1 MRLNRRGLGTGLL
14 WTRIMPALLLLI
26 AVGTGVL
33 VLGSHSPSTSA
44 NSITPLLPVS
54 ATHTSLDQSSLL
66 YAQVPMVFEP
76 NQGQTDPQVRF
87 LARGSG
93 YGLFLTNDEAV
104 LVLERAGSKD
114 QATKVQHSVVRMGL
128 EGANATRAVEGKEL
142 LKGKSSYL
150 IGNDASKWHRDVP
163 QYARVGYPQIYPGI
177 DLVYY
182 GKQGQLE
189 YDFEV
194 APGADPG
201 KITFRFDGSKH
212 VKLDA
217 GNLLVQT
224 ADGALRLQAPH
235 VYQKA
240 NGSEE
245 VVDARFVLL
254 AKDKV
259 GFEVG
264 NYDRSRALVI
274 DPVVSYATYFGG
286 AASESGPTIAVDAG
300 FNTYVTGS
308 TSSADFPIA
317 GTPFQSTLH
326 SGAAANVFVSK
337 FDPTGATLVWSTYL
351 GGSGLD
357 TSVGIAVDAAGD
369 TFVAGTTTS
378 GDFPTSS
385 SAFQASQKA
394 AGTHGFVSELDSE
407 GHVLKYSTY
416 LSGSLTDT
424 MSGMTLDNKGLV
436 YVIGITHS
444 TDFPVSQSATGNFAA
459 MPTGASEA
467 FFVSKI
473 DPTTSGTNSLVFS
486 GYFGG
491 GNPSNGIVAG
501 GGIAV
506 DNNATGSNIYITG
519 GTNFLHAGQPNDF
532 PITNAIQY
540 TNPSGGTLSGGSC
553 LDTPGATTCPTSGLP
568 TTGGVVNMDAFVAKI
583 NPGTTTGAQLL
594 YSTYISGPGNDF
606 ANGIAV
612 DASGNAYITGST
624 TSPTSTNASAL
635 FPPVSGGIAA
645 YQPCLNGPG
654 VTPIASCTNSDTA
667 HTDAFVAKINNPV
680 TGTGSVNL
688 ELVYWSYIGG
698 TNNDVGNA
706 IAVDGVG
713 GARVVGTTF
722 SSDLQLANAFQSAL
736 KGLQDAFVSRLDTV
750 GTSGTSSGFVSYLGG
765 SGAESATG
773 ITVDTNT
780 NSYITG
786 VTTSADFPLVSG
798 VTPFQGSLKGPQDA
812 FIAKLGPSLNFNLA
826 VNNPSGASVNAG
838 NQVTFSYTVQNVGD
852 TTAGVVFLDNLGSG
866 SGSAPA
872 TFVSAS
878 ASGGT
883 CPTTATNGTV
893 LCNLGIMNGGSTS
906 TVTVNLTPSGAG
918 TLSNS
923 GTVQVV
929 GSGFSKTISSNT
941 VTVNSFTVSALPV
954 TPIVVAGQ
962 PASYQITLT
971 PNKTY
976 TANISLSCSSG
987 LPGGTPAP
995 ACTFS
1000 TTPVTV
1006 AGTSPS
1012 TVTLTI
1018 STTARTTT
1026 TVDARPTIRQFYAL
1040 GLPTVGFAF
1049 VGFGFRKRIGGKGRV
1064 LGGLMFLTLMTLL
1077 LLQPACG
1084 GSSSS
1089 TTTTGTPAGTYTVII
1104 TATSGTFSQTTPIS
1118 LTVQ

>member
-1 MRLNRRGLGTGLL
+1 VRLNRRGLGTGLL
-14 WTRIMPALLLLI
+14 WTRIVSAMVLLI
-26 AVGTGVL
+26 AVGTGIL
-33 VLGSHSPSTSA
+33 VLDFHGPSTTTSA
-44 NSITPLLPVS
+44 APFPTVSSDHAISSVASLPS
-54 ATHTSLDQSSLL
+54 FRH
-66 YAQVPMVFEP
+66 VPMIFEQ
-76 NQGQTDPQVRF
+76 NQGQTDAQVRF
-87 LARGSG
+87 MARGNG

-104 LVLERAGSKD
+104 LVLQPDAKKD
-114 QATKVQHSVVRMGL
+114 LAQSAKQSVVRMGL
-128 EGANATRAVEGKEL
+128 DGASQSRVVEGTEIL
-142 LKGKSSYL
+142 AGKSNYL
-150 IGNDASKWHRDVP
+150 IGNDPSKWHRNVP
-163 QYARVGYPQIYPGI
+163 QYGRVRYSQVYPGI
-177 DLVYY
+177 DLIYY
-182 GKQGQLE
+182 GTQGQLE

-194 APGADPG
+194 APGADP
-201 KITFRFDGSKH
+201 KRIALSFDGSKRL
-212 VKLDA
+212 KLEA
-217 GNLLVQT
+217 GDLLVQS
-224 ADGALRLQAPH
+224 ADGALHLKAPH

-240 NGSEE
+240 SAAERAVSG
-245 VVDARFVLL
+245 RFVLL
-254 AKDKV
+254 AQNKV
-259 GFEVG
+259 GFEIG
-264 NYDRSRALVI
+264 NYDRSQPLII
-274 DPVVSYATYFGG
+274 DPVLSYSTYFGG
-286 AASESGPTIAVDAG
+286 SGSETAPTIAVDAG

-308 TSSADFPIA
+308 TTSSDFPTA

-326 SGAAANVFVSK
+326 AGATANVFVSK
-337 FDPTGATLVWSTYL
+337 FDPTGAVLTWSTYL
-351 GGSGLD
+351 GGSGTD
-357 TSVGIAVDAAGD
+357 ASVAIAVDAAGD

-385 SAFQASQKA
+385 SAFQTAPKV
-394 AGTHGFVSELDSE
+394 AGTHGFVSELDPV
-407 GHVLKYSTY
+407 GQVLKYSTY
-416 LSGSLTDT
+416 LSGSLADT
-424 MSGMTLDNKGLV
+424 MSGMTLDNKGFV
-436 YVIGITHS
+436 YVIGITKS
-444 TDFPVSQSATGNFAA
+444 TDFPVAPSAGTLFGA
-459 MPTGASEA
+459 MPSGASEA
-467 FFVSKI
+467 FFVSKV

-486 GYFGG
+486 SYFGG

-506 DNNATGSNIYITG
+506 DNNSTGSNIYITG
-519 GTNFLHAGQPNDF
+519 GTNFLHAGLPNDF
-532 PITNAIQY
+532 PIANAIQF
-540 TNPSGGTLSGGSC
+540 TNPSGGVLSGGAC
-553 LDTPGATTCPTSGLP
+553 LDSPGSTTCPTTGLP
-568 TTGGVVNMDAFVAKI
+568 TTGGVVNMDAFIAKI
-583 NPGTTTGAQLL
+583 NPGTTTAAQLL
-594 YSTYISGPGNDF
+594 YSTYVGGTGNDF

-612 DASGNAYITGST
+612 DSSGNAYITGST
-624 TSPTSTNASAL
+624 TSPTSTSTSTL
-635 FPPVSGGIAA
+635 FPPVSGGITAF
-645 YQPCLNGPG
+645 QPCLNGPG
-654 VTPIASCTNSDTA
+654 VTPIASCTNADTS

-706 IAVDGVG
+706 ITVDGVG

-722 SSDLQLANAFQSAL
+722 SSDLQLANAFQTSL
-736 KGLQDAFVSRLDTV
+736 KGLQDAIVARLDTV
-750 GTSGTSSGFVSYLGG
+750 TSSTGFVSYLGG
-765 SGAESATG
+765 TGAESATG
-773 ITVDTNT
+773 IALDNNT

-786 VTTSADFPLVSG
+786 VTTSGDFPLVSG
-798 VTPFQGSLKGPQDA
+798 VTPFQGSLKGAQDA
-812 FIAKLGPSLNFNLA
+812 FVAKLGPSLKFGLSL
-826 VNNPSGASVNAG
+826 NNPPSSVNAG
-838 NQVTFSYTVQNVGD
+838 NQVAFGYTIQNTGD

-923 GTVQVV
+923 GTVQIV
-929 GSGFSKTISSNT
+929 GSNFSETISSKT
-941 VTVNSFTVSALPV
+941 VTVNSFSVSALPV

-1026 TVDARPTIRQFYAL
+1026 TVDARPAIRQFYAVWL
-1040 GLPTVGFAF
+1040 PLAGLAFA
-1049 VGFGFRKRIGGKGRV
+1049 GFGVGKRIHGKGRIV
-1064 LGGLMFLTLMTLL
+1064 GGLMFLALMTLL

-1089 TTTTGTPAGTYTVII
+1089 TTTTGTPAGTYTVVI

>member
-1 MRLNRRGLGTGLL
+1 
-14 WTRIMPALLLLI
+14 MPALLLLI
-26 AVGTGVL
+26 AVGTGIL

-44 NSITPLLPVS
+44 RSIPPFFPPP
-54 ATHTSLDQSSLL
+54 ATHALSDAASLQ
-66 YAQVPMVFEP
+66 YAQLPMAFEP
-76 NQGQTDPQVRF
+76 NQGQTDSQVRF
-87 LARGSG
+87 MARGNG
-93 YGLFLTNDEAV
+93 YGLFLTNKEAV
-104 LVLERAGSKD
+104 LVLQRGVQKD
-114 QATKVQHSVVRMGL
+114 TRRSVVRIGL
-128 EGANATRAVEGKEL
+128 EGAAANRVMEGTRL
-142 LKGKSSYL
+142 LAGRSNYL

-163 QYARVGYPQIYPGI
+163 QYGRVRDPQVYPGI
-177 DLVYY
+177 DMVYY
-182 GKQGQLE
+182 GTQGQLE

-194 APGADPG
+194 APGADPN
-201 KITFRFDGSKH
+201 KIALHFDGSKPL
-212 VKLDA
+212 KLD
-217 GNLLVQT
+217 GENLLVET
-224 ADGALRLQAPH
+224 ADGTLRLQVPRI
-235 VYQKA
+235 YQKTGA
-240 NGSEE
+240 AESA
-245 VVDARFVLL
+245 VDGRFVLL
-254 AKDKV
+254 TENTV

-264 NYDRSRALVI
+264 NYDHRQTLVI
-274 DPVVSYATYFGG
+274 DPVLSYTTYFGG
-286 AASESGPTIAVDAG
+286 SGTESGPTIAVDAG

-308 TSSADFPIA
+308 TTSGDFPTA
-317 GTPFQSTLH
+317 GTPFQAALH
-326 SGAAANVFVSK
+326 AGAVANVFVSK
-337 FDPTGATLVWSTYL
+337 FDPTGTTLSWSTYL
-351 GGSGLD
+351 GGSGTD
-357 TSVGIAVDAAGD
+357 ASVGIAVDAAGD
-369 TFVAGTTTS
+369 TYVAGTTTS

-385 SAFQASQKA
+385 SAFQAAPKA
-394 AGTHGFVSELDSE
+394 AGTHGFVSELDPV
-407 GHVLKYSTY
+407 GQVLKYSTY

-444 TDFPVSQSATGNFAA
+444 TDFPTAPSAGTLFAA

-467 FFVSKI
+467 FFVSKL

-486 GYFGG
+486 TYFGG

-506 DNNATGSNIYITG
+506 DNNSTGSNIYITG
-519 GTNFLHAGQPNDF
+519 GTNFLHAGQPSDF
-532 PITNAIQY
+532 PISNAIQY
-540 TNPSGGTLSGGSC
+540 TNPSGGLLSGGAC
-553 LDTPGATTCPTSGLP
+553 LDSPGLTTCPTTGLP
-568 TTGGVVNMDAFVAKI
+568 TTGGVVNMDAFIAKI
-583 NPGTTTGAQLL
+583 NPGTTTGAVLD
-594 YSTYISGPGNDF
+594 YSTYVGGSGNDF

-624 TSPTSTNASAL
+624 TSPTSTSANAL
-635 FPPVSGGIAA
+635 FPPVSGGITA

-654 VTPIASCTNSDTA
+654 VTPIASCTNADTS

-688 ELVYWSYIGG
+688 ELVYWSFIGG

-722 SSDLQLANAFQSAL
+722 SSDLQLANAFQPAL
-736 KGLQDAFVSRLDTV
+736 KGTQDAFVSRLDTV
-750 GTSGTSSGFVSYLGG
+750 GTSTTSGTNTSQFVSYLGG

-773 ITVDTNT
+773 IAVDTNT

-786 VTTSADFPLVSG
+786 VTTSSDFPPVSG
-798 VTPFQGSLKGPQDA
+798 VTPFQGSLKGAQDA
-812 FIAKLGPSLNFNLA
+812 FIAKLGPKLNFTIAPPGSLPA
-826 VNNPSGASVNAG
+826 VNAG
-838 NQVTFSYTVQNVGD
+838 NQVTFSYTVTNTGD

-923 GTVQVV
+923 GTIQVV
-929 GSGFSKTISSNT
+929 GSSFSKTVSSPT
-941 VTVNSFTVSALPV
+941 VTVNSFTVAALPV

-1000 TTPVTV
+1000 TTPVTL

-1018 STTARTTT
+1018 STTERTTT
-1026 TVDARPTIRQFYAL
+1026 TVDARPMMHRFYAVW
-1040 GLPTVGFAF
+1040 LPVAGFAF
-1049 VGFGFRKRIGGKGRV
+1049 LGLGLKMRAPGKARVGGALLFLV
-1064 LGGLMFLTLMTLL
+1064 LITIL

-1084 GSSSS
+1084 GHSSS
-1089 TTTTGTPAGTYTVII
+1089 TTTTGTPAGTYTVVI

>member
-1 MRLNRRGLGTGLL
+1 
-14 WTRIMPALLLLI
+14 
-26 AVGTGVL
+26 
-33 VLGSHSPSTSA
+33 
-44 NSITPLLPVS
+44 
-54 ATHTSLDQSSLL
+54 
-66 YAQVPMVFEP
+66 MVFEP
-76 NQGQTDPQVRF
+76 NQGQTDEQVRF
-87 LARGSG
+87 MSRGSG

-104 LVLERAGSKD
+104 LVLERG
-114 QATKVQHSVVRMGL
+114 VQKGRAQDARRSVVRMGL
-128 EGANATRAVEGKEL
+128 DGASANRVVEGKEL
-142 LKGKSSYL
+142 LAGRSNYL
-150 IGNDASKWHRDVP
+150 IGDDASKWHRDVP
-163 QYARVGYPQIYPGI
+163 QYGRVRYQQVYPGI

-182 GKQGQLE
+182 GNQGQLE
-189 YDFEV
+189 YDFVV
-194 APGADPG
+194 APGADAS
-201 KITFRFDGSKH
+201 KIALHFDGSKH
-212 VKLDA
+212 LKLEA
-217 GNLLVQT
+217 GTLLVQT
-224 ADGALRLQAPH
+224 ADGTLRLKSPH

-240 NGSEE
+240 GGREQDVE
-245 VVDARFVLL
+245 GRFVLL

-264 NYDRSRALVI
+264 DYDRSQSLVI
-274 DPVVSYATYFGG
+274 DPVLSFSTYFGG
-286 AASESGPTIAVDAG
+286 TGTESGPTITVDAG

-308 TSSADFPIA
+308 TTSGDFPTA
-317 GTPFQSTLH
+317 GTPFQSTIH
-326 SGAAANVFVSK
+326 AGATANVFVSK
-337 FDPTGATLVWSTYL
+337 FDPTGATLSWSTYL
-351 GGSGLD
+351 GGSGTD
-357 TSVGIAVDAAGD
+357 ASVGIAVDAAGD

-385 SAFQASQKA
+385 SAFQATPKA
-394 AGTHGFVSELDSE
+394 AGTHGFLSELDAD

-424 MSGMTLDNKGLV
+424 MSGMTLDNKGFV

-444 TDFPVSQSATGNFAA
+444 TDFPTAPSAGTLFGA
-459 MPTGASEA
+459 MPTGASMA

-486 GYFGG
+486 SYFGG

-506 DNNATGSNIYITG
+506 DNNSTGSNIYITG

-532 PITNAIQY
+532 PIANAVQY
-540 TNPSGGTLSGGSC
+540 TNPSGGLLSGGAC
-553 LDTPGATTCPTSGLP
+553 LDSPGLTTCPTTGLP
-568 TTGGVVNMDAFVAKI
+568 TTGGVVNMDAFIAKI
-583 NPGTTTGAQLL
+583 NPGTTTGAVLD
-594 YSTYISGPGNDF
+594 YSTYVGGTGNDF
-606 ANGIAV
+606 AKGIAV

-624 TSPTSTNASAL
+624 TSPTSTSASAL

-654 VTPIASCTNSDTA
+654 ITPIGSCTNADTA

-722 SSDLQLANAFQSAL
+722 SSDLQLANAFQPSI
-736 KGLQDAFVSRLDTV
+736 KGTQDAFVSRLDTV
-750 GTSGTSSGFVSYLGG
+750 GTSTTSGTNTSQFVSYLGG

-773 ITVDTNT
+773 IAVDTNT

-786 VTTSADFPLVSG
+786 VTTSGDFPLVSG
-798 VTPFQGSLKGPQDA
+798 VTPFQGGLKGTQDA
-812 FIAKLGPSLNFNLA
+812 FIAKLGPSLNFGLA
-826 VNNPSGASVNAG
+826 VNNPSGSSVNAG
-838 NQVTFSYTVQNVGD
+838 NQVTFSYTVTNTGD

-866 SGSAPA
+866 SGSAPS

-893 LCNLGIMNGGSTS
+893 LCNLGILNGGSQS

-929 GSGFSKTISSNT
+929 GSGFSKTVSSTT
-941 VTVNSFTVSALPV
+941 VTVNSFAVSALPV

-971 PNKTY
+971 PNKSY

-1000 TTPVTV
+1000 TTPVTL

-1026 TVDARPTIRQFYAL
+1026 TVDARPAIHQFYATW
-1040 GLPTVGFAF
+1040 LPMAGFAF
-1049 VGFGFRKRIGGKGRV
+1049 VGFGLRKRVRGKGRLV
-1064 LGGLMFLTLMTLL
+1064 GGLLFLALMTLL

-1089 TTTTGTPAGTYTVII
+1089 TTTTGTPAGTYTIVI